1 MRAREFLAEKNQIG
15 KLDKE
20 KSATLNNVH
29 NFAATADRT
38 YDLNRAMMVAA
49 MSDGITKPT
58 VDSESWVGRNNVAMP
73 YTEVEHRMLHHAYDA
88 VGCELT
94 DLHNGPSGEPE
105 GVNTQSPMTGFKGY
119 PRRRKGKE

>member
-1 MRAREFLAEKNQIG
+1 MRAREFLAEKNQVG

-20 KSATLNNVH
+20 KSAVLNNVH
-29 NFAATADRT
+29 NFASTADRT

-49 MSDGITKPT
+49 MSDGVTKPT

-73 YTEVEHRMLHHAYDA
+73 YTEVEHKMLHHAYDA

-119 PRRRKGKE
+119 PRKRKTQD

>member
-1 MRAREFLAEKNQIG
+1 MRAHEFLVEKNKVG

-49 MSDGITKPT
+49 TSDGINKPK
-58 VDSESWVGRNNVAMP
+58 VDSESWVGKNNMAMP
-73 YTEVEHRMLHHAYDA
+73 YTDVEHGMLHHAYDA
-88 VGCELT
+88 IGCKMS
-94 DLHNGPSGEPE
+94 DFHNGPSSEPE

-119 PRRRKGKE
+119 PRKRKQ